1 MSEFIQYLITGLVL
15 GMIYSLI
22 AIGFSLIYRVTNI
35 INFAQGEFVMLGGM
49 LMIQFVHFAK
59 LNYFLSILFVIVII
73 TAFSFL
79 FEELTLRP
87 FKNSPVLI
95 KIIFTIGMS
104 IFIRGLSMIIFWKQ
118 PGLRY
123 ENIFEDKYFNL
134 FGAVITL
141 QDIFII
147 SVTVVIFVVIFI
159 LMEVTITGKAMR
171 ACAIN
176 IKASNIIGINVP
188 LMLKISFILSGI
200 LGAIAGIIITP
211 KLGMSYNSGVFWG
224 IKGFTA
230 AILGGLDSGA
240 TALFGGMILGLLE
253 SFITGYGANL
263 SFGLF
268 KSEYKD
274 VFICLVLI
282 LLLIL
287 KPNGVFSKKGQKDRV

>member
-1 MSEFIQYLITGLVL
+1 
-15 GMIYSLI
+15 MIYALI

-49 LMIQFVHFAK
+49 LMILFVHFLK
-59 LNYFLSILFVIVII
+59 INYFISVII
-73 TAFSFL
+73 VLLIIGILSFI
-79 FEELTLRP
+79 FERVTLVP

-95 KIIFTIGMS
+95 KIIFTIGAS
-104 IFIRGLSMIIFWKQ
+104 IFIRGISMIIFWKE

-123 ENIFEDKYFNL
+123 ENFFEDKYFNL

-147 SVTVVIFVVIFI
+147 VTTLLIFIIIFI
-159 LMEVTITGKAMR
+159 LMEISITGKAMR
-171 ACAIN
+171 ACAVN

-188 LMLKISFILSGI
+188 LMLRFSFIISGI

-211 KLGMSYNSGVFWG
+211 KLGMSYSTGVFWG

-230 AILGGLDSGA
+230 SILGGIDSNYSI
-240 TALFGGMILGLLE
+240 LLGGIILGLLE
-253 SFITGYGANL
+253 SLITGYGSDI

-268 KSEYKD
+268 SSEYKD
-274 VFICLVLI
+274 VFICLLLII
-282 LLLIL
+282 LLIIR
-287 KPNGVFSKKGQKDRV
+287 PNGIFSKKGLKERV